1 MATMRENNPPMSE
14 AHAREIMN
22 ATVEVAREVFG
33 SNLVGAFALGSL
45 AHGGFAPEVSD
56 IDIALVLSEVDEQT
70 APLVDEVRGRIAAR
84 YTSPLASRVSI
95 FWADEEHVRTGK
107 RGDVRLGPVDRLD
120 LLDSGVLLY
129 GLDSR
134 EPGIRPSRE
143 ELILAAAEFA
153 AGKFTREYLS
163 KTGVDL
169 VAAGPRDASKF
180 VLFPVR
186 FLYTLESG
194 NIGKNEAAA
203 NWYIESGRPSRQLV
217 EAATAWR
224 EEGIRDPSAAAKLI
238 DSETAGLFEEFFA
251 AYSQAGPAV
260 LPEALRKRFQEE
272 VEYLRQ

>member
-1 MATMRENNPPMSE
+1 MTTMSENNLPMSE
-14 AHAREIMN
+14 AHAREILS
-22 ATVEVAREVFG
+22 ATVEVARDVFDA
-33 SNLVGAFALGSL
+33 NLVGAFALGSL

-56 IDIALVLSEVDEQT
+56 IDIALVLSEVGEQT
-70 APLVDEVRGRIAAR
+70 ARLVDDVRGKVAAM

-95 FWADEEHVRTGK
+95 FWADEEHVRTGN
-107 RGDVRLGPVDRLD
+107 RSDARLGPVDRLD

-143 ELILAAAEFA
+143 ELILTAAEFA

-169 VAAGPRDASKF
+169 VAAGSRDASKF

-203 NWYIESGRPSRQLV
+203 NWYVESDGSSRRLV

-224 EEGIRDPSAAAKLI
+224 EEGIGDPTEAAELI
-238 DSETAGLFEEFFA
+238 DAEASGLFEEFFE
-251 AYSQAGPAV
+251 AYSQAYPAV
-260 LPEALRKRFQEE
+260 IPEALRKRFQEE
-272 VEYLRQ
+272 ADCLRH